1 MVASSFL
8 AYGGNL
14 NVVRSDDTDLANAF
28 AGSAGSIKINSTD
41 DYVNKQYDE
50 NVITGV
56 TVAARNPGS
65 WANGIKVAII
75 DAKVE
80 QDLSGV
86 DVASPSGAAASGNTT
101 AMCCP
106 TPGWTGG

>member
-28 AGSAGSIKINSTD
+28 AGTAASVKINSTE

-50 NVITGV
+50 NVITNV

-65 WANGIKVAII
+65 WGNDLKVAII
-75 DAKVE
+75 DGKVD
-80 QDLSGV
+80 QVISGINTGMPGDGTADVQVDLELL
-86 DVASPSGAAASGNTT
+86 NQLLEEF
-101 AMCCP
+101 
-106 TPGWTGG
+106 